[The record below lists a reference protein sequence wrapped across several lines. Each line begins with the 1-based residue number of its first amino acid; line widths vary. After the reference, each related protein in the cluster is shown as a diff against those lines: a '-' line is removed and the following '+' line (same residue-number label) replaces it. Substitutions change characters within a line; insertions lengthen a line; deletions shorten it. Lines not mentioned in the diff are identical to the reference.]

1 MKKFIILL
9 LGAVLILTS
18 CSPSTLDNEEVVK
31 KEDDSE
37 SEKTS
42 IVPSYQLS
50 DEMYK
55 TILPYRPSAAR
66 GVIVNQMGNR
76 LDIDEM
82 SEGLRRHSKEYYDPN
97 KYFFEEGQ
105 YLGKDMMYKWL
116 ERELT
121 DKQIQDA
128 IDQKMKIWKSNNSPS
143 EQEIKTHRKEVEE
156 EVKRVSSMAL
166 NPPIKNDES
175 EKQQRNNPKYLSHI
189 LEQNYLVKKED
200 NSVQLKGLSIGIA
213 MKSVYRFQTETGGP
227 YYYEEIDKDV
237 MLKKGKQ
244 IAQTVLK
251 RIREMDGLKNIPI
264 LIAIYREEKQSSPVP
279 GNYVAKTAVKGGDK
293 KINEWEKIQEDYV
306 LFPSD
311 FAEEHHFDDKQ
322 LIDDFAA
329 EIADYFPNYVG
340 VIGNG
345 FYIKNELKKLTLEIP
360 IEFYGK
366 GEVIGFTQYTYG
378 LVKEMFPDYYDLEIK
393 IKSNERLES
402 FIYRKAGSNKP
413 EVHILH

>member
-1 MKKFIILL
+1 MKKCIILL
-9 LGAVLILTS
+9 LGALLILTS
-18 CSPSTLDNEEVVK
+18 CSPKFDEKEVVK
-31 KEDDSE
+31 KEDE
-37 SEKTS
+37 NKSEKTS

-50 DEMYK
+50 DEMYR

-82 SEGLRRHSKEYYDPN
+82 SEGLRRHSKKYYDPD

-121 DKQIQDA
+121 EKQIKEA
-128 IDQKMKIWKSNNSPS
+128 VDQKMKVYKNSQNPS
-143 EQEIKTHRKEVEE
+143 AEKAKQHRKQVEKEV
-156 EVKRVSSMAL
+156 RHVSSMAL
-166 NPPIKNDES
+166 NPPIKDENS
-175 EKQQRNNPKYLSHI
+175 EKQQRNNPKYLSHV

-200 NSVQLKGLSIGIA
+200 NSVELKGMSIGIA
-213 MKSVYRFQTETGGP
+213 MKSVYSFQTEVGGP
-227 YYYEEIDKDV
+227 SYYEEIGKDV
-237 MLKKGKQ
+237 MLKKGKK

-251 RIREMDGLKNIPI
+251 RIRKMEGLKNIPI
-264 LIAIYREEKQSSPVP
+264 LIAIYREEGQNSPVP
-279 GNYVAKTAVKGGDK
+279 GDYVAKTAVKGGDS
-293 KINEWEKIQEDYV
+293 KINEWEKIKEDYV

-311 FAEEHHFDDKQ
+311 FAQENHFDDKQ

-329 EIADYFPNYVG
+329 DVAEYFPNYVG
-340 VIGNG
+340 VIGKG
-345 FYIKNELKKLTLEIP
+345 FYIKNELQKLTLEIP

-393 IKSNERLES
+393 IKSNKRLES
-402 FIYRKAGSNKP
+402 FIYREAGSNKP